1 MQMTLSSKTERVFLC
16 FPEQTVIYCMQIN
29 ISGACREE
37 RRRVHLAY
45 DEDLIAGK
53 LRRWEK
59 YLLRFRLPDWEEIP
73 NIGLYM
79 DQVVMLLMGYLD
91 YMPPE
96 LKDEQVVTAAAIN
109 NYVRKGIMPSP
120 DKKKYFREHIAYL
133 VMICTLKQSLSIA
146 MLQKLLPTGNGEA
159 EVRPV
164 YEAYVR
170 RHRESAR
177 FFVQQVRAAAA
188 GILKHPD
195 AGEDAVKNTE
205 DLIAST
211 AIVSGFAR
219 LMAEKL
225 LLLDGCDLETGGSI
239 EIE

>member
-1 MQMTLSSKTERVFLC
+1 MSYS
-16 FPEQTVIYCMQIN
+16 
-29 ISGACREE
+29 EE
-37 RRRVHLAY
+37 
-45 DEDLIAGK
+45 LIAGK

-59 YLLRFRLPDWEEIP
+59 YILRFRLPEWEEIP
-73 NIGLYM
+73 DIGLYM

-96 LKDEQVVTAAAIN
+96 LKEEQVVTAAAIN

-120 DKKKYFREHIAYL
+120 EKKKYFRVHIAYL

-146 MLQKLLPTGNGEA
+146 MLQKLLPTGRGEE

-164 YEAYVR
+164 YEAYAR
-170 RHRESAR
+170 RHSECAR
-177 FFVQQVRAAAA
+177 FFVRQVRAAAA

-195 AGEDAVKNTE
+195 AGEDAVENTE

-211 AIVSGFAR
+211 AIVGGFAR
-219 LMAEKL
+219 LLAEKL
-225 LLLDGCDLETGGSI
+225 LLLDGCTLETGGSI

>member
-1 MQMTLSSKTERVFLC
+1 M
-16 FPEQTVIYCMQIN
+16 
-29 ISGACREE
+29 
-37 RRRVHLAY
+37 AY
-45 DEDLIAGK
+45 DEELIAGK

-120 DKKKYFREHIAYL
+120 DKKKYYREHIAYL

-146 MLQKLLPTGNGEA
+146 MLQKLLPTGNGEE

-170 RHRESAR
+170 RHRESCR
-177 FFVQQVRAAAA
+177 VFVQQVRASAA

-195 AGEDAVKNTE
+195 AGEDAVETTE
-205 DLIAST
+205 DLIASA
-211 AIVSGFAR
+211 AISGGFGR
-219 LMAEKL
+219 LLAEKL
-225 LLLDGCDLETGGSI
+225 LLLDGCTLENGGSI

>member
-1 MQMTLSSKTERVFLC
+1 
-16 FPEQTVIYCMQIN
+16 
-29 ISGACREE
+29 
-37 RRRVHLAY
+37 LAY
-45 DEDLIAGK
+45 SEELIAGK

-59 YLLRFRLPDWEEIP
+59 YILRFRLPEWEEIP

-96 LKDEQVVTAAAIN
+96 LKEEQVVTAAAIN

-120 DKKKYFREHIAYL
+120 EKKKYYREHIAYL

-146 MLQKLLPTGNGEA
+146 MLQKLLPTGRGEE

-177 FFVQQVRAAAA
+177 IFVRQVRAASAN
-188 GILKHPD
+188 ILKHPD
-195 AGEDAVKNTE
+195 AGEDAVENTE

-211 AIVSGFAR
+211 AIVGGFAR
-219 LMAEKL
+219 LLAEKL
-225 LLLDGCDLETGGSI
+225 LLLDGCTLENGGSI
-239 EIE
+239 EVE

>member
-1 MQMTLSSKTERVFLC
+1 MAYS
-16 FPEQTVIYCMQIN
+16 
-29 ISGACREE
+29 EE
-37 RRRVHLAY
+37 
-45 DEDLIAGK
+45 LIAGK

-59 YLLRFRLPDWEEIP
+59 YLLRFRLPDWEEIQD
-73 NIGLYM
+73 IGLYM
-79 DQVVMLLMGYLD
+79 DQVVVLLMGYLD

-96 LKDEQVVTAAAIN
+96 LKEEQVVTAAAIN

-120 DKKKYFREHIAYL
+120 ERKKYYRVHIAYL

-146 MLQKLLPTGNGEA
+146 MLQKLLPAGKEEA
-159 EVRPV
+159 EVRPI

-177 FFVQQVRAAAA
+177 FFVQQVRLAAAN
-188 GILKHPD
+188 ILKHPD
-195 AGEDAVKNTE
+195 ATEDAVENTE

-211 AIVSGFAR
+211 AIVGGFAR

-225 LLLDGCDLETGGSI
+225 LLLEGCTLENGGSI
-239 EIE
+239 VVE